1 MDIIQTTETCALE
14 LENDRNFEKAERLQ
28 QNVRK
33 ILLKDVNKKHW
44 KNLTIG
50 ERKAIRKM
58 KNDTNLTL

>member
-14 LENDRNFEKAERLQ
+14 QENDGDFEKAERLQ

-44 KNLTIG
+44 KNLTIR